1 MMINQNVG
9 YLLALRY
16 PFSTPDCQRYR
27 RYNQLF
33 SIHQLVKSS
42 KHLSI
47 SHVTV
52 TRAITC
58 IPTCVTEQGNF
69 SRLQFITKTLL
80 CDGSLTSLLR
90 LCSHGCDRRFRLILC
105 IVPSSF
111 KDRTKRSRFDRW
123 SRHVTHMQGL
133 MQRRQGSD
141 PSHLPPKCP
150 TQIKKYRFIQ
160 IYKLLVWSKMFSILE
175 NIHIYVSIKIL

>member
-1 MMINQNVG
+1 MFVDSPSTDSILALHHIFITPALDSLMRLCVLDALIKQ
-9 YLLALRY
+9 ALRY

-111 KDRTKRSRFDRW
+111 KDRTKRSRFDR
-123 SRHVTHMQGL
+123 
-133 MQRRQGSD
+133 
-141 PSHLPPKCP
+141 
-150 TQIKKYRFIQ
+150 
-160 IYKLLVWSKMFSILE
+160 
-175 NIHIYVSIKIL
+175 